1 MKKIPALTALCL
13 ILAAAPA
20 HARMIDYPGS
30 WIVMQMNDGENNSLD
45 AFYSVTNRAS
55 VGYQLNYWRD
65 GEWTEHSVEAAF
77 LVHRWNETDLQ
88 ANLFVNGGF
97 GAAVSDFGDFDSE
110 TEPAGF
116 GLVEFD
122 AENRRLYGSYQA
134 KYTDAGRIFEG
145 FEEKAR
151 VGFAPY
157 VAEYGSLHTWILLQV
172 DHRPQA
178 SDKEDELVFTPI
190 LRFFKGDVMV
200 EVGYSDSEK
209 VLFNVMVR
217 F

>member
-1 MKKIPALTALCL
+1 MKKAILLTALCL
-13 ILAAAPA
+13 AVSAPV

-30 WIVMQMNDGENNSLD
+30 WIVMQSNDGENNSLD
-45 AFYSVTNRAS
+45 ALYSVSNRHS
-55 VGYQLNYWRD
+55 LGYQANFWRD
-65 GEWTEHSVEAAF
+65 GEWTQHSVEAAY
-77 LVHRWNETDLQ
+77 LVHRWNESDLQ
-88 ANLFVNGGF
+88 ANLFVSGGL
-97 GAAVSDFGDFDSE
+97 GVATSDFGEFDSE
-110 TEPAGF
+110 TEPAAF

-134 KYTDAGRIFEG
+134 KYTDAGGIFDG
-145 FEEKAR
+145 FEQR
-151 VGFAPY
+151 VRAGIAPY
-157 VAEYGSLHTWILLQV
+157 VAEYGSLHTWIMLQI
-172 DHRPQA
+172 DHRPWA
-178 SDKEDELVFTPI
+178 SDKDGELTWTPF